1 MIGIEQ
7 LFNNVLLVSDVDG
20 TLASDFKNYP
30 QRNVD
35 AVKRFHAKG
44 GRFTIATGRHFQAVK
59 EIVRLF
65 EIHAPLILLNG
76 GCIYDADAQKPIAT
90 HYLPQSAF
98 DYMHELCHN
107 PHLSSIRVMAADE
120 KAYVVYARE
129 DEDINSFEYKK
140 YQMEFKSLE
149 ELCGMDLCKVL
160 LVTNEQESAAF
171 RAFVSQKNYTDVE
184 FVASSERYY
193 EMIPK
198 GIHKA
203 QGIGVVAQILN
214 IDMSRVVAIGDYDND
229 LEMIE
234 AVGFGVAP
242 ANAVDSVKA
251 VARLVVGHCK
261 DGAVA
266 DLIEYLETNLPANK
280 N

>member
-1 MIGIEQ
+1 M
-7 LFNNVLLVSDVDG
+7 SDIDG

-30 QRNVD
+30 QRNID

-44 GRFTIATGRHFQAVK
+44 GRFTVATGRHFQAVK

-65 EIHAPLILLNG
+65 EIHTPLILLNG

-90 HYLPQSAF
+90 HYLPLSAF
-98 DYMHELCHN
+98 DYMRAVSKC

-140 YQMEFKSLE
+140 YQMEFRRLE

-171 RAFVSQKNYTDVE
+171 RAFVSQKNYTDVD

-198 GIHKA
+198 GINKA
-203 QGIGVVAQILN
+203 QGIGVVAQMLG
-214 IDMSRVVAIGDYDND
+214 IDISRVVAIGDYDND
-229 LEMIE
+229 LEMIQ
-234 AVGFGVAP
+234 AAGLGVAP
-242 ANAVDSVKA
+242 ENATQSVKA
-251 VARLVVGHCK
+251 AARLVVGHCK

-266 DLIEYLETNLPANK
+266 DLVEHLETNLLAI
-280 N
+280 